1 MPSGSIETARCWP
14 RRPSGDR
21 NCGGASGTA
30 FFGEGLVAPDFGS
43 FTWDGLLPGGG
54 VGLRFTVATQNH
66 VNLRVD
72 YAWGKNSSAL
82 YMGVAEA
89 F

>member
-1 MPSGSIETARCWP
+1 MLAAQAEWRSELWWRL
-14 RRPSGDR
+14 
-21 NCGGASGTA
+21 GATA

-43 FTWDGLLPGGG
+43 FKWDGLLPGGG

>member
-1 MPSGSIETARCWP
+1 MLAAQAEWRSELWWRL
-14 RRPSGDR
+14 
-21 NCGGASGTA
+21 GAAA
-30 FFGEGLVAPDFGS
+30 FFGEGLVAHDFGAFKWS
-43 FTWDGLLPGGG
+43 DRLPGGG

-72 YAWGKNSSAL
+72 YAWGKNTSAL
-82 YMGVAEA
+82 YMGVIEA